1 MTEDLRFTEIEHKYV
16 VGERFDLRRFL
27 DVLGHMHPTRM
38 TSVRVRDR
46 YYLTEAGRGR
56 GFMIRHRYDAEL
68 HHLTLKTL
76 EADTEVRAEINLD
89 LGHHAGD
96 QEAEVDAFLERLG
109 VEWSGTVHKDVDV
122 WYFPDSEVV
131 YYQASTGSRSVRCVE
146 FEAKGARSTE
156 AALATLKTCERA
168 TGFDGAVRS
177 RVSLVQMLF
186 PEIGELLA
194 FAGGE
199 APDRE
204 RPEG

>member
-1 MTEDLRFTEIEHKYV
+1 MTMDLRFTEIEHKYV
-16 VGERFDLRRFL
+16 VDERFDLQRFR
-27 DVLGHMHPTRM
+27 DALGRMNPTRT

-46 YYLTEAGRGR
+46 YFLTEAGRAR
-56 GFMIRHRYDAEL
+56 RFVIRHRYDAEL

-96 QEAEVDAFLERLG
+96 QRAEVEAFLDRLG

-131 YYQASTGSRSVRCVE
+131 SYQASTGSRSVRCVE
-146 FEAKGARSTE
+146 FEAKGAGSME
-156 AALATLKTCERA
+156 AAMATLQVYERA
-168 TGFDGAVRS
+168 TGFDDAVRS

-186 PEIGELLA
+186 PEVGAQL
-194 FAGGE
+194 GGS
-199 APDRE
+199 PR
-204 RPEG
+204 

>member
-1 MTEDLRFTEIEHKYV
+1 
-16 VGERFDLRRFL
+16 
-27 DVLGHMHPTRM
+27 VLWAQQHPQ
-38 TSVRVRDR
+38 VHHGD
-46 YYLTEAGRGR
+46 EQNAGD
-56 GFMIRHRYDAEL
+56 DA
-68 HHLTLKTL
+68 
-76 EADTEVRAEINLD
+76 
-89 LGHHAGD
+89 GHHAGD

-177 RVSLVQMLF
+177 RVSLVIRSSFAFGRAVLIQLPLLGLF
-186 PEIGELLA
+186 TSFLY
-194 FAGGE
+194 
-199 APDRE
+199 
-204 RPEG
+204 